1 MTVAA
6 RKLVQTPVWKKALAA
21 CADPARTRA
30 VLDQLGA
37 TTAGEWLGKA
47 SAEQA
52 RLICALLA
60 GSQWAADVLKKHP
73 DWIAETLDE
82 NRIIHARRKE
92 GLKREVAPWLA
103 EGFEAALAKLR
114 QFKHQQMIRIA
125 ARDLARLANATE
137 ITQEI
142 SSVADVCLSAVLR
155 LSLAQAESK
164 LGRPYH
170 RNVGE
175 EWTPTEFAVLG
186 LGKLGG
192 EELNYSSDVDLMFVY
207 SEEGFA
213 FREAPPKNAPTERA
227 LSSHQYYKRVV
238 QTFVGELTRTTPDGM
253 LHRIDLRLRPEG
265 DAGPLVRSVASYE
278 NYYAQWGQTWE
289 RMMLIKARCTAGDE
303 SLAAEFL
310 ETVQPFRYPRSLNE
324 GVLREIAAMKDRTEN
339 EIVKSGEI
347 NRNVKL
353 GRGGI
358 REIEFVA
365 QTLQLLHAGRVPFL
379 QGRQTLPTLQ
389 KLVQYNF
396 LEPVEAAKLEKAY
409 LFFRDVEHRVQME
422 SNLQTHTIPS
432 EEKARERLARL
443 MGFKSAAGFEKARST
458 HSSDVRAV
466 YERLLKP
473 AIPKK
478 KSATDFPRAFPS
490 VGRDAGPPAS
500 GLETEWKDF
509 LARHAFQ
516 DVERSFRL
524 LHEFVNG
531 PGYVHVSPRTVE
543 LAFEL
548 LPRLFDLC
556 PNPSRGRTPSR
567 QSVLSDPDRVVARL
581 DSFISA
587 YGARTM
593 LFEMWAANPK
603 LFELLIWLFDRS
615 EFLAER
621 AIRTPDLIE
630 HLMLSGRLRRRKNT
644 QETLAELRH
653 GSRDAD
659 QKLWL
664 RKYYQTELMRIGLRE
679 IVGLADLEQH
689 EEELSALAEACLQY
703 ALEVVMRK
711 RRQKSPPVV
720 IVGLGKLGGRELN
733 YGSDLDITF
742 VAPNNARD
750 LPRLQQVA
758 VELIDLLTASTELGS
773 AFQIDARLRPD
784 GEKGLLVNT
793 LKAYDDYYRHRGQL
807 WELQALSRARA
818 VAGDMK
824 LGEAFEKL
832 VAALTDFKSGVG
844 GANAV
849 GPNWK
854 REIPKMRLR
863 IEKERTPKGQDTL
876 AIKTGAGGLIDA
888 EFIAQALCLEHAW
901 REPNTL
907 RALQRAGRERVL
919 AERDAQSLIE
929 NYRALRRVEAILRR
943 WSYEGETVL
952 PDDPAPFYRVSV
964 RCGFDSPE
972 AFRSSLAKWRESI
985 RAVYNKVF
993 TA

>member
-1 MTVAA
+1 VVTVAA
-6 RKLVQTPVWKKALAA
+6 RKLVQNPVWKKALAA
-21 CADPARTRA
+21 CADPARARA
-30 VLDQLGA
+30 ALDQLAA
-37 TTAGEWLGKA
+37 TTAGAWLCKA
-47 SAEQA
+47 GAEQA

-60 GSQWAADVLKKHP
+60 GSQWAADILKKHS
-73 DWIAETLDE
+73 DWLAETLDE
-82 NRIIHARRKE
+82 NRIVHPRRKE
-92 GLKREVAPWLA
+92 GLKREVEPWLA
-103 EGFEAALAKLR
+103 DGFEPALARLR
-114 QFKHQQMIRIA
+114 QFKHQQMVRIA

-155 LSLAQAESK
+155 LSLAQTESK
-164 LGRPYH
+164 IGRPYH
-170 RNVGE
+170 KNVGE
-175 EWTPTEFAVLG
+175 EWMPTEFAVLG

-213 FREAPPKNAPTERA
+213 FREPPAKKAPTERA

-238 QTFVGELTRTTPDGM
+238 QTFVGELTRTTPNGT

-289 RMMLIKARCTAGDE
+289 RMMLIKARCAAGDE

-310 ETVQPFRYPRSLNE
+310 EMVQPFRYPRSLNE
-324 GVLREIAAMKDRTEN
+324 GVLREIAAMKERTEN
-339 EIVKSGEI
+339 EIVKSGELD
-347 NRNVKL
+347 RNVKL

-365 QTLQLLHAGRVPFL
+365 QALQLLHAGRVPFL

-396 LEPVEAAKLEKAY
+396 LDGAEAAKLEKAY
-409 LFFRDVEHRVQME
+409 VFFRDVEHRVQME
-422 SNLQTHTIPS
+422 NNLQTHTIPS
-432 EEKARERLARL
+432 EAKARERLARL
-443 MGFKSAAGFEKARST
+443 MGFKTAAGFEKART
-458 HSSDVRAV
+458 AHSSDVRAA

-473 AIPKK
+473 AVPGK
-478 KSATDFPRAFPS
+478 KSATDVPSAFRS
-490 VGRDAGPPAS
+490 VGRDAGPSAS
-500 GLETEWKDF
+500 VLETEWKDY
-509 LARHAFQ
+509 LGRHSFK
-516 DVERSFRL
+516 DVQRSLRL

-548 LPRLFDLC
+548 LPHLFDLC

-567 QSVLSDPDRVVARL
+567 QNVLSDPDRVVARL

-720 IVGLGKLGGRELN
+720 IVGLGKLGGSELN

-742 VAPNNARD
+742 VAPDNARD
-750 LPRLQQVA
+750 LPRLQQLA

-773 AFQIDARLRPD
+773 AFQVDARLRPD

-793 LKAYDDYYRHRGQL
+793 LKAYDDYYRQRAKL
-807 WELQALSRARA
+807 WELQALSRARP

-824 LGEAFEKL
+824 LGEEFEQL
-832 VAALTDFKSGVG
+832 VATLTNFKSKSDS
-844 GANAV
+844 
-849 GPNWK
+849 NWK
-854 REIPKMRLR
+854 REIAKMRLR
-863 IEKERTPKGQDTL
+863 IEKERTPKGQDAL

-888 EFIAQALCLEHAW
+888 EFIAQALSLEHGW

-907 RALQRAGRERVL
+907 RALLRAGRERVL
-919 AERDAQSLIE
+919 PENEAKSLIE

-972 AFRSSLAKWRESI
+972 AFHAALAKWRHNI

-993 TA
+993 NA